1 VIRAVAVLTVGL
13 AAVAVLYV
21 IGWPA
26 SPYRDNDFASFW
38 VMGRMLLD
46 GQDMYDFNAYVEAH
60 RAIGSRALTIVVAG
74 TPTFYPLTT
83 ALLCAP
89 FAAFPLTI
97 AAPLWLV
104 TQIILGARAL
114 FALGRA
120 LFPTTLRRDLA
131 LLFGMAVA
139 FQPVWLLAAGGNI
152 GGFLLAIV
160 GSSAALLVSGRPYAA
175 GAVAG
180 LLVVK
185 PHLFILAFIVL
196 LLTLPRAA
204 LVRFFGAAAAV
215 AGGLTVI
222 TLLIRPGWIGEL
234 LAELGAITAY
244 ASRQATVFGLLG
256 PDNAVVAWTIVA
268 ASLIVMVAWARW
280 KKPPAEFILAAAIPL
295 SLFGTRYGWSY
306 DHVLLLVAVA
316 VTLAIISSAGERTRV
331 AMLLAIAI
339 AVVVL
344 PWTTYAIAFQRGDES
359 WSAVVPLAMLL
370 VLAVAARVAPSWM
383 RR

>member
-1 VIRAVAVLTVGL
+1 
-13 AAVAVLYV
+13 
-21 IGWPA
+21 
-26 SPYRDNDFASFW
+26 
-38 VMGRMLLD
+38 
-46 GQDMYDFNAYVEAH
+46 
-60 RAIGSRALTIVVAG
+60 
-74 TPTFYPLTT
+74 
-83 ALLCAP
+83 
-89 FAAFPLTI
+89 
-97 AAPLWLV
+97 
-104 TQIILGARAL
+104 
-114 FALGRA
+114 
-120 LFPTTLRRDLA
+120 
-131 LLFGMAVA
+131 
-139 FQPVWLLAAGGNI
+139 
-152 GGFLLAIV
+152 
-160 GSSAALLVSGRPYAA
+160 
-175 GAVAG
+175 
-180 LLVVK
+180 
-185 PHLFILAFIVL
+185 
-196 LLTLPRAA
+196 
-204 LVRFFGAAAAV
+204 VRFFGAAAAV